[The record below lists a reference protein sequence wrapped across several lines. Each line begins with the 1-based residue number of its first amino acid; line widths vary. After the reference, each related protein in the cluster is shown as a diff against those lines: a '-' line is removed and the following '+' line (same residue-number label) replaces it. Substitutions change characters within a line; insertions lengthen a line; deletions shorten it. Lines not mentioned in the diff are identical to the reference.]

1 MTLRKQRPAAFIA
14 ALLGVTLVL
23 TACSSGDADTDTA
36 TSQTRS
42 FEADNGTIDIPVDPE
57 RIIGIQR
64 GASNLLEFG
73 IKPVGI
79 GQFNEDPVW
88 LSPTQRAVY
97 DSTPVVADFNTVDY
111 EKIASLKPDLIVV
124 STPDFIWEKSWDNER
139 LQSIAPTVYIE
150 VSNANWKVQ
159 EQRVAD
165 ALGKSDEF
173 NLRKAEYDDL
183 LSEMRTD
190 HKDILSSATLALI
203 NRHKSTK
210 DGEFLVEGRSFYC
223 TTFGTELG
231 INFPETSNQPGD
243 QTSMERIGDL
253 ANYNVLLYPLGPD
266 GSPKQEVLPVLDS
279 NAWKALPQVSSD
291 RTRGLTCTG
300 GLSYPDG
307 VTNLQSLDK
316 ALSTLPA
323 LSE

>member
-1 MTLRKQRPAAFIA
+1 MTHRKPRVAAFIA
-14 ALLGVTLVL
+14 ALLGVALVFS
-23 TACSSGDADTDTA
+23 ACSSGGDSDNA
-36 TSQTRS
+36 TSPTRG
-42 FEADNGTIDIPVDPE
+42 FKADNGTIDIPVNPQ

-88 LSPTQRAVY
+88 LSPAQRAVY
-97 DSTPVVADFNTVDY
+97 DSTPVVADFKTVDY

-124 STPDFIWEKSWDNER
+124 STPDFIWTSSWDNER

-165 ALGKSDEF
+165 ALGKADVF
-173 NLRKAEYDDL
+173 NERKTEYDNL
-183 LSEMRTD
+183 INKMRTD
-190 HKDILSSATLALI
+190 HKEILSAATFALI
-203 NRHKSTK
+203 NRHKSTEL
-210 DGEFLVEGRSFYC
+210 GQFLVEGRSFYC

-231 INFPETSNQPGD
+231 IKFPETSNQPGD

-253 ANYNVLLYPLGPD
+253 AKYNVLLYPLGPD
-266 GSPKQEVLPVLDS
+266 GGPKQEVLPVLDS
-279 NAWKALPQVSSD
+279 NSWKALPQVGSD

-307 VTNLQSLDK
+307 VINLKSLDK

-323 LSE
+323 VTG

>member
-1 MTLRKQRPAAFIA
+1 MTPRKSRGAAFIS
-14 ALLGVTLVL
+14 ALLGVALVCS
-23 TACSSGDADTDTA
+23 ACSSGGDSENVAVP
-36 TSQTRS
+36 TRS
-42 FEADNGTIDIPVDPE
+42 FTADNGTIDIPVNPQ

-73 IKPVGI
+73 ITPVGI

-88 LSPTQRAVY
+88 LPPAQRAVY
-97 DSTPVVADFNTVDY
+97 DTTPVVADFTTVDY
-111 EKIASLKPDLIVV
+111 EKIASLEPDLIIV
-124 STPDFIWEKSWDNER
+124 STPDFIWEGNWDNER

-159 EQRVAD
+159 EQRIAD
-165 ALGKSDEF
+165 VLGKSDAF
-173 NLRKAEYDDL
+173 NARKTEYDNL
-183 LSEMRTD
+183 INKMRTD
-190 HKDILSSATLALI
+190 HETILSSATFALI

-210 DGEFLVEGRSFYC
+210 EGQFLVEGRSFYC

-231 INFPETSNQPGD
+231 IKFPETSNQPGD

-253 ANYNVLLYPLGPD
+253 ARYNVLLYPLGPD
-266 GSPKQEVLPVLDS
+266 GGPKQEVLPVLDS
-279 NAWKALPQVSSD
+279 NSWKALAQVSSD

-307 VTNLQSLDK
+307 VTNLKSLDK

-323 LSE
+323 AAG